1 MPVIQTSEGRLIDYP
16 EGELRKPI
24 PVVKKRKQ
32 PPPKYP
38 DDPRHTMCDR
48 IPGYREW
55 FAARHSQT
63 NPYRKHYGPCA
74 FGGSGGGTVYAF
86 NRAWIKSRREAKRDM
101 DEIKKTIDLTAAAQ
115 EALETSL
122 TVMRGPVSA
131 GDKLKAARQVLD
143 FTMAKPVSKSEV
155 TVNSA
160 EEWLK
165 SLVGK
170 DAD

>member
-1 MPVIQTSEGRLIDYP
+1 
-16 EGELRKPI
+16 
-24 PVVKKRKQ
+24 
-32 PPPKYP
+32 
-38 DDPRHTMCDR
+38 
-48 IPGYREW
+48 
-55 FAARHSQT
+55 
-63 NPYRKHYGPCA
+63 
-74 FGGSGGGTVYAF
+74 
-86 NRAWIKSRREAKRDM
+86 M

-165 SLVGK
+165 SLVEK
-170 DAD
+170 DG